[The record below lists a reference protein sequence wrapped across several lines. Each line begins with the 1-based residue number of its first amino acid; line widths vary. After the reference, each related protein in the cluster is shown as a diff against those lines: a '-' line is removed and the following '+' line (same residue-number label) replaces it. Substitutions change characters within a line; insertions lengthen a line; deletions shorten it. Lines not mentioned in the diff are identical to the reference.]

1 GGFGVGWG
9 AGGVSG
15 RRPSV
20 GAEPRPPAAAP
31 AVRPAA
37 VQPSA
42 PQPAPAAQPAG
53 SPPAPVEGGRA
64 PIPSIG
70 LGAPLV
76 GAPTPGRRPA
86 TIDAAP
92 PLAPTATDSRHS
104 EAYYEIKGT
113 IFGALIEAIDL
124 SQLAKLDA
132 DSSREEIRD
141 IVTE

>member
-1 GGFGVGWG
+1 MFGKRSNV
-9 AGGVSG
+9 AV
-15 RRPSV
+15 
-20 GAEPRPPAAAP
+20 EPRAPAAAP

-37 VQPSA
+37 VQ
-42 PQPAPAAQPAG
+42 QPAPAAHPAG
-53 SPPAPVEGGRA
+53 HPTAPVEGGRA

-76 GAPTPGRRPA
+76 GAPTPSRRPA
-86 TIDAAP
+86 TIDTAP

-104 EAYYEIKGT
+104 EAYYEVKGT

-132 DSSREEIRD
+132 DSSREETATSSTKSSRSR
-141 IVTE
+141 TS